1 MEDGAPPGQV
11 LLRCAFYA
19 ATAGGL
25 IAITLCRNMV
35 LPYASVRASKRTHGR
50 HAKPFPLTTDPDP
63 NPDPHPNPHQVRA
76 ARLMHG
82 GMVRAVLRA
91 KVSWFEA
98 TPLGRVLN
106 PNPNPSPS
114 PSPNPNP

>member
-1 MEDGAPPGQV
+1 M
-11 LLRCAFYA
+11 
-19 ATAGGL
+19 
-25 IAITLCRNMV
+25 
-35 LPYASVRASKRTHGR
+35 
-50 HAKPFPLTTDPDP
+50 
-63 NPDPHPNPHQVRA
+63 RA

-106 PNPNPSPS
+106 RFSSDISQIDQMVAGQFKDTVVMAFNVTGIALVRGREIPTLLTTLLTLLLLYSYS
-114 PSPNPNP
+114 THSTHSTHSTLTLLTLLTLLLLYSLY

>member
-1 MEDGAPPGQV
+1 MRVLRRDSGRADRHHTLPQHGAAVCLGARLEEDA
-11 LLRCAFYA
+11 R
-19 ATAGGL
+19 
-25 IAITLCRNMV
+25 
-35 LPYASVRASKRTHGR
+35 GR
-50 HAKPFPLTTDPDP
+50 PAKPFPLTTDPGP
-63 NPDPHPNPHQVRA
+63 NPDPDPNPHQVRA

-114 PSPNPNP
+114 PNPNPNP

>member
-1 MEDGAPPGQV
+1 MQAMEDGAPPGQV
-11 LLRCAFYA
+11 LLRCGLYA
-19 ATAGGL
+19 SAAAGL
-25 IAITLCRNMV
+25 ITLTLCRNMV
-35 LPYASVRASKRTHGR
+35 LPYAS
-50 HAKPFPLTTDPDP
+50 
-63 NPDPHPNPHQVRA
+63 VRA

-106 PNPNPSPS
+106 RFSSDISQIDQVVAGQFKDTVVMAFNVTGIALVRGTLLTTH
-114 PSPNPNP
+114 

>member
-1 MEDGAPPGQV
+1 MLTLPRGP
-11 LLRCAFYA
+11 
-19 ATAGGL
+19 GGL
-25 IAITLCRNMV
+25 YASAAAGLITITLCRNMV
-35 LPYASVRASKRTHGR
+35 LPYAS
-50 HAKPFPLTTDPDP
+50 
-63 NPDPHPNPHQVRA
+63 VRA

-106 PNPNPSPS
+106 RFSS
-114 PSPNPNP
+114 DISQIDQMV

>member
-1 MEDGAPPGQV
+1 MLKQWMQAMEDGAPPGQV
-11 LLRCAFYA
+11 LLRCGLYA
-19 ATAGGL
+19 SAAAGL
-25 IAITLCRNMV
+25 IIITLCRNMV
-35 LPYASVRASKRTHGR
+35 LPYAS
-50 HAKPFPLTTDPDP
+50 
-63 NPDPHPNPHQVRA
+63 VRA

-106 PNPNPSPS
+106 RFSS
-114 PSPNPNP
+114 DISQIDQMV